1 MPAVP
6 APSGVSSSSLGL
18 APLSSTDIGVVRKLE
33 DAIATVVRGKPEAI
47 RAAVVTL
54 LARGHLLIEDIPG
67 VGKTTLARA
76 LAAALGGTF
85 RRIQFTSDLLPSD
98 IVGVSVYDQ
107 HGKVFELK
115 RGPIFANVVLA
126 DEINRTTPRT
136 QSALLEAM
144 SEGQVSIDDATHT
157 LDTPFLVLA
166 TQNPA
171 EHYGT
176 YPLPESQMDRFL
188 LRISIGYP
196 GKHVERELLRE
207 RAGGDP
213 VTRLTP
219 VVDLAAVR
227 ALQDGV
233 ETIRV
238 DDALLDYA
246 MTIIDETRR
255 HPSIA
260 VGVST
265 RAALAWYRAA
275 QAAALAAG
283 RDCVVPDDIKRL
295 AVPCLAHRLVLAQA
309 HDSLGRIRADGE
321 RLIHEII
328 HRVAVPT

>member
-1 MPAVP
+1 MASVP
-6 APSGVSSSSLGL
+6 AP
-18 APLSSTDIGVVRKLE
+18 APLSSTDIGAVRRLE
-33 DAIATVVRGKPEAI
+33 DAIATVIRGKPEAI
-47 RAAVVTL
+47 RSAVVSL

-107 HGKVFELK
+107 SGKVFELK

-144 SEGQVSIDDATHT
+144 SEGSVSIDDATHE
-157 LDTPFLVLA
+157 LPRPFMVIA

-188 LRISIGYP
+188 LRVSLGYP
-196 GKHVERELLRE
+196 HKNIERDLLRD
-207 RAGGDP
+207 RGGTDP
-213 VTRLTP
+213 VAKLAP
-219 VVDLAAVR
+219 IVDLSAVR
-227 ALQDGV
+227 NLQDCV

-238 DDALLDYA
+238 DDALVDYA
-246 MTIIDETRR
+246 MTIVEETRR
-255 HPSIA
+255 HPAIS

-265 RAALAWYRAA
+265 RGVLAWYRAT

-283 RDCVVPDDIKRL
+283 REFVIPDDIKGL
-295 AVPCLAHRLVLAQA
+295 AVGCLAHRLVLAQT
-309 HDSLGRIRADGE
+309 HDSLGRARAEAE
-321 RLIHEII
+321 RLVGEII
-328 HRVAVPT
+328 GRVAVPT

>member
-1 MPAVP
+1 MSAAP
-6 APSGVSSSSLGL
+6 AP
-18 APLSSTDIGVVRKLE
+18 APLTQTDIGAVRRLE
-33 DAIATVVRGKPEAI
+33 DAIASVIRGKPEAI

-54 LARGHLLIEDIPG
+54 LSRGHLLIEDIPG
-67 VGKTTLARA
+67 VGKTTLART

-107 HGKVFELK
+107 SGKVFELK

-144 SEGQVSIDDATHT
+144 SEGQVSIDDTTHE
-157 LDTPFLVLA
+157 LPRPFMVIA

-188 LRISIGYP
+188 LRVSLGYP
-196 GKHVERELLRE
+196 QKSIERELLKE
-207 RAGGDP
+207 RAGADP
-213 VTRLTP
+213 VAVVQP

-227 ALQDGV
+227 KLQDSV

-238 DDALLDYA
+238 EDALVDYA
-246 MTIIDETRR
+246 MQIVEETRR
-255 HPSIA
+255 HPSIG
-260 VGVST
+260 VGIST
-265 RAALAWYRAA
+265 RGALAWYRAA
-275 QAAALAAG
+275 QAGALAAG
-283 RDCVVPDDIKRL
+283 RDFVVPDDIKGL

-309 HDSLGRIRADGE
+309 HDSLGRARTDAE
-321 RLIHEII
+321 RLIAEIVG
-328 HRVAVPT
+328 RVAVPT

>member
-1 MPAVP
+1 VP
-6 APSGVSSSSLGL
+6 VSSGDPVLP
-18 APLSSTDIGVVRKLE
+18 APLSSTDIGAVRKLE

-98 IVGVSVYDQ
+98 IVGVSIYDQ
-107 HGKVFELK
+107 HGKAFELR

-144 SEGQVSIDDATHT
+144 SEGQVSIDDTTHT
-157 LDTPFLVLA
+157 LETPFLVLA

-188 LRISIGYP
+188 LRIAIGYP
-196 GKHVERELLRE
+196 TRPIERELLRE
-207 RAGGDP
+207 RAGSDP
-213 VTRLTP
+213 VARLGP
-219 VVDLAAVR
+219 VV
-227 ALQDGV
+227 
-233 ETIRV
+233 E
-238 DDALLDYA
+238 
-246 MTIIDETRR
+246 ETRR
-255 HPSIA
+255 HPAIA

-265 RAALAWYRAA
+265 RGALAWYRAA

-283 RDCVVPDDIKRL
+283 RDFVVPDDVKLL
-295 AVPCLAHRLVLAQA
+295 AVPCLAHRLVLAQT
-309 HDSLGRIRADGE
+309 HDSLGRMRADGQ
-321 RLIHEII
+321 RLIAEIL

>member
-1 MPAVP
+1 MPAVV
-6 APSGVSSSSLGL
+6 AP
-18 APLSSTDIGVVRKLE
+18 APLSSTDIGAVRRLE
-33 DAIATVVRGKPEAI
+33 DAIATVIRGKPEAI
-47 RAAVVTL
+47 RVATITL

-76 LAAALGGTF
+76 VAAALGGTF

-98 IVGVSVYDQ
+98 IVGVSVYDN
-107 HGKVFELK
+107 HGKIFELK

-157 LDTPFLVLA
+157 LDQPFVVMA

-188 LRISIGYP
+188 LRIQIGYP
-196 GKHVERELLRE
+196 DRKIEREILKE

-213 VTRLTP
+213 IERLQP
-219 VVDLAAVR
+219 VVDSATVR
-227 ALQDGV
+227 QLQDAV
-233 ETIRV
+233 EHVRV

-246 MTIIDETRR
+246 MTVVEETRR
-255 HPSIA
+255 SPLVA

-265 RAALAWYRAA
+265 RGALAWYRAA
-275 QAAALAAG
+275 QAHALVEG
-283 RDCVVPDDIKRL
+283 RDFCVPDDLKAL
-295 AVPCLAHRLVLAQA
+295 AVPALAHRVMLAA
-309 HDSLGRIRADGE
+309 THESLGRARAEAE
-321 RLIHEII
+321 RAIAEVVA
-328 HRVAVPT
+328 RVPVPT

>member
-1 MPAVP
+1 MVVAP
-6 APSGVSSSSLGL
+6 API
-18 APLSSTDIGVVRKLE
+18 SSTDIGVVRKLE
-33 DAIATVVRGKPEAI
+33 DAIASVVRGKPEAI
-47 RAAVVTL
+47 RAAVVAL

-76 LAAALGGTF
+76 LAAALGGAF

-98 IVGVSVYDQ
+98 IVGVSIYDQ
-107 HGKVFELK
+107 HGKSFELK

-144 SEGQVSIDDATHT
+144 SEGHVSIDDTTHT
-157 LDTPFLVLA
+157 LPSPFMVIA

-188 LRISIGYP
+188 LRVSLGYP
-196 GKHVERELLRE
+196 ARSIERELLRD

-213 VTRLTP
+213 VTKLQA
-219 VVDLAAVR
+219 VVDLKAVI
-227 ALQDGV
+227 ALQDSV
-233 ETIRV
+233 EAIRV

-246 MTIIDETRR
+246 MSIVEETRR
-255 HPSIA
+255 HPAIS

-265 RAALAWYRAA
+265 RGVLAWYRAA
-275 QAAALAAG
+275 QAGALAAG
-283 RDCVVPDDIKRL
+283 RDFVVPDDLKSL
-295 AVPCLAHRLVLAQA
+295 AVPALAHRLVLAAA
-309 HDSLGRIRADGE
+309 HDSLGRIRTDAE
-321 RLIHEII
+321 RAITEIVG
-328 HRVAVPT
+328 RVSVPT

>member
-1 MPAVP
+1 MSVVS
-6 APSGVSSSSLGL
+6 AP
-18 APLSSTDIGVVRKLE
+18 APLSSTDIGAVRRLE
-33 DAIATVVRGKPEAI
+33 DAIATVIRGKPEAI

-54 LARGHLLIEDIPG
+54 LSRGHLLIEDIPG

-85 RRIQFTSDLLPSD
+85 RRVQFTSDLLPSD

-107 HGKVFELK
+107 AGKAFELK

-144 SEGQVSIDDATHT
+144 SEGSVSIDDTTHE
-157 LDTPFLVLA
+157 LPRPFMVIA

-188 LRISIGYP
+188 LRVSLGYP
-196 GKHVERELLRE
+196 QKLIERELLRE
-207 RAGGDP
+207 RAGADP
-213 VTRLTP
+213 VAKLQP
-219 VVDLAAVR
+219 VVQLDAVR
-227 ALQDGV
+227 TLQEGV

-238 DDALLDYA
+238 EDALVDYA
-246 MTIIDETRR
+246 MQIVEETRR
-255 HPSIA
+255 HPAIT

-265 RAALAWYRAA
+265 RGVLAWYRAA

-283 RDCVVPDDIKRL
+283 REFVIPDDVKGL
-295 AVPCLAHRLVLAQA
+295 AVPCLAHRLVLAQT
-309 HDSLGRIRADGE
+309 HDSLGRARLESE
-321 RLIHEII
+321 RVINEII
-328 HRVAVPT
+328 GRVAVPT

>member
-1 MPAVP
+1 MVAP
-6 APSGVSSSSLGL
+6 API
-18 APLSSTDIGVVRKLE
+18 SSTDIGAIRKLE
-33 DAIATVVRGKPEAI
+33 DAIGAVVRGKPEAI

-76 LAAALGGTF
+76 LATALGGAF

-98 IVGVSVYDQ
+98 IVGVSIYDQ
-107 HGKVFELK
+107 SGKAFELK

-144 SEGQVSIDDATHT
+144 SEGHVSIDDATHT
-157 LDTPFLVLA
+157 LPSPFMVIA

-188 LRISIGYP
+188 LRVSLGYP
-196 GKHVERELLRE
+196 AKSVERELLRD

-213 VTRLTP
+213 IARMTA
-219 VVDLAAVR
+219 VVDLAAVI
-227 ALQDGV
+227 ALQDSV
-233 ETIRV
+233 ESIRV
-238 DDALLDYA
+238 EDALLDYA
-246 MTIIDETRR
+246 MNIVEESRK
-255 HPSIA
+255 HPSIS

-265 RAALAWYRAA
+265 RGVLAWYRAA
-275 QAAALAAG
+275 QASALAAG
-283 RDCVVPDDIKRL
+283 RDFIVPDDLKQL
-295 AVPCLAHRLVLAQA
+295 AVPALSHRLVLAAA
-309 HDSLGRIRADGE
+309 HDSLGRQRTDAERAITD
-321 RLIHEII
+321 II
-328 HRVAVPT
+328 NRVSVPT

>member
-6 APSGVSSSSLGL
+6 AP
-18 APLSSTDIGVVRKLE
+18 APLSSTDIGAVRKLE

-47 RAAVVTL
+47 RAAVVAL

-76 LAAALGGTF
+76 LASSLGGTF

-98 IVGVSVYDQ
+98 IVGVSIYDQ

-144 SEGQVSIDDATHT
+144 SEGQVSIDDTTHN
-157 LDTPFLVLA
+157 LEQPFMVLA

-188 LRISIGYP
+188 LRIAIGYP
-196 GKHVERELLRE
+196 GNAVERELLRE

-213 VTRLTP
+213 VLKLQP
-219 VVDLAAVR
+219 VIDLGAVR
-227 ALQDGV
+227 SLQDGV

-238 DDALLDYA
+238 EDALLDYA
-246 MTIIDETRR
+246 MLIVQETRR
-255 HPSIA
+255 HPAIS

-265 RAALAWYRAA
+265 RGALAWYRAA

-283 RDCVVPDDIKRL
+283 RDFTVPDDFKTL
-295 AVPCLAHRLVLAQA
+295 AVPCLAHRLALSQT
-309 HDSLGRIRADGE
+309 HDTLGRARADSERVVGE
-321 RLIHEII
+321 IVG
-328 HRVAVPT
+328 RVAIPT

>member
-1 MPAVP
+1 MPAAP
-6 APSGVSSSSLGL
+6 AS
-18 APLSSTDIGVVRKLE
+18 APLSSTDIGLVRRLE
-33 DAIATVVRGKPEAI
+33 DAIATVIRGKPEAI
-47 RAAVVTL
+47 RAAVIAL
-54 LARGHLLIEDIPG
+54 LSRGHLLIEDIPG

-107 HGKVFELK
+107 DGKAFELK
-115 RGPIFANVVLA
+115 HGPIFANVVLA

-144 SEGQVSIDDATHT
+144 SEGCVSIDDTTHT
-157 LDTPFLVLA
+157 LAQPFMVIA

-188 LRISIGYP
+188 LRVSLGYP
-196 GKHVERELLRE
+196 GKQVERELLRE
-207 RAGGDP
+207 RVGADP
-213 VTRLTP
+213 ISKLAA

-227 ALQDGV
+227 LLQDGV

-246 MTIIDETRR
+246 MQIVEETRR
-255 HPSIA
+255 HPA
-260 VGVST
+260 VTVGVST
-265 RAALAWYRAA
+265 RGALAWYRAA

-283 RDCVVPDDIKRL
+283 RDFVVPDDVKGL
-295 AVPCLAHRLVLAQA
+295 AISCLAHRLVLAQA
-309 HDSLGRIRADGE
+309 HDSLGRQRAESERIVGE
-321 RLIHEII
+321 IVG
-328 HRVAVPT
+328 RVAVPT

>member
-6 APSGVSSSSLGL
+6 VSSGGSVSVAGA
-18 APLSSTDIGVVRKLE
+18 APLSSTDIGAVRKLE

-54 LARGHLLIEDIPG
+54 LSRGHLLIEDIPG

-76 LAAALGGTF
+76 LAGALGGTF

-107 HGKVFELK
+107 HGKVFELR

-144 SEGQVSIDDATHT
+144 SEGQVSIDDTTHT

-188 LRISIGYP
+188 LRIAIGYP
-196 GKHVERELLRE
+196 NKLVERELLRE

-213 VTRLTP
+213 VTRLGP
-219 VVDLAAVR
+219 VVDLATVR

-233 ETIRV
+233 ETIRF

-246 MTIIDETRR
+246 MTRPAGTPRSQSGSRPAAPWPGTAPPRPRRSPPAATSWSPTTSSCSPCPASRIAWCSRRPTTR
-255 HPSIA
+255 S
-260 VGVST
+260 
-265 RAALAWYRAA
+265 
-275 QAAALAAG
+275 AG
-283 RDCVVPDDIKRL
+283 C
-295 AVPCLAHRLVLAQA
+295 A
-309 HDSLGRIRADGE
+309 
-321 RLIHEII
+321 
-328 HRVAVPT
+328 PTASG

>member
-1 MPAVP
+1 MVVP
-6 APSGVSSSSLGL
+6 AP
-18 APLSSTDIGVVRKLE
+18 APLSSTDIGAVRKLE
-33 DAIATVVRGKPEAI
+33 DAVATVVRGKPEAI
-47 RAAVVTL
+47 RAAVITL
-54 LARGHLLIEDIPG
+54 LSRGHLLIEDIPG

-76 LAAALGGTF
+76 LAGALGGTF

-98 IVGVSVYDQ
+98 IVGVSIYDQ
-107 HGKVFELK
+107 SGKVFELK
-115 RGPIFANVVLA
+115 QGPIFANVVLA

-144 SEGQVSIDDATHT
+144 SEGQVSIDDTTHT
-157 LDTPFLVLA
+157 LDSPFMVIA

-188 LRISIGYP
+188 LRISLGYP
-196 GKHVERELLRE
+196 AKSVERELLRE

-213 VTRLTP
+213 VLKLAP

-227 ALQDGV
+227 NLQDGV

-238 DDALLDYA
+238 DDVLLDYA
-246 MTIIDETRR
+246 MTIIEETRR
-255 HPSIA
+255 HPGIA

-265 RAALAWYRAA
+265 RGVLAWYRAA
-275 QAAALAAG
+275 QAAALCGG
-283 RDCVVPDDIKRL
+283 RDFVVPDDLKLL

-309 HDSLGRIRADGE
+309 HDSLGRARTDSE
-321 RLIHEII
+321 RVVAEIVS
-328 HRVAVPT
+328 RVSVPT

>member
-1 MPAVP
+1 LP
-6 APSGVSSSSLGL
+6 
-18 APLSSTDIGVVRKLE
+18 APLSSTDIGAVRKLE

-98 IVGVSVYDQ
+98 IVGVSIYDQ
-107 HGKVFELK
+107 HGKAFELR

-144 SEGQVSIDDATHT
+144 SEGQVSIDDTTHT
-157 LDTPFLVLA
+157 LETPFLVLA

-188 LRISIGYP
+188 LRIAIGYP
-196 GKHVERELLRE
+196 TRPVERELLRE
-207 RAGGDP
+207 RAGSDP
-213 VTRLTP
+213 VARLGP
-219 VVDLAAVR
+219 VVDLATIR
-227 ALQDGV
+227 TLQEGI

-246 MTIIDETRR
+246 MAIVEETRR
-255 HPSIA
+255 HPAIA

-265 RAALAWYRAA
+265 RGALAWYRAA

-283 RDCVVPDDIKRL
+283 RDFVVPDDVKSL
-295 AVPCLAHRLVLAQA
+295 AVPCLAHRLVLAQT
-309 HDSLGRIRADGE
+309 HDSLGRMRADGQ
-321 RLIHEII
+321 RLIAEIL

>member
-1 MPAVP
+1 
-6 APSGVSSSSLGL
+6 
-18 APLSSTDIGVVRKLE
+18 
-33 DAIATVVRGKPEAI
+33 
-47 RAAVVTL
+47 
-54 LARGHLLIEDIPG
+54 
-67 VGKTTLARA
+67 
-76 LAAALGGTF
+76 
-85 RRIQFTSDLLPSD
+85 
-98 IVGVSVYDQ
+98 
-107 HGKVFELK
+107 
-115 RGPIFANVVLA
+115 VLA

-144 SEGQVSIDDATHT
+144 SEGQVSIDDTTHT
-157 LDTPFLVLA
+157 LDMPFIVLA

-196 GKHVERELLRE
+196 GKSVERELVRE
-207 RAGGDP
+207 RTGGDP
-213 VTRLTP
+213 VARISP
-219 VVDLAAVR
+219 VVDLATVR
-227 ALQDGV
+227 SLQDCV

-238 DDALLDYA
+238 DDALVDYA
-246 MTIIDETRR
+246 MSIIDETRR

-265 RAALAWYRAA
+265 RGALAWYRAA

-283 RDCVVPDDIKRL
+283 RDFVIPDDIKLL

-328 HRVAVPT
+328 HRTAVPT

>member
-1 MPAVP
+1 MAAVGAPAQP
-6 APSGVSSSSLGL
+6 ASLRDL
-18 APLSSTDIGVVRKLE
+18 QAAVHQLE
-33 DAIATVVRGKPEAI
+33 AAVATVVRGKPEAI
-47 RAAVVTL
+47 RLAVISL

-107 HGKVFELK
+107 SGKTFEFK

-144 SEGQVSIDDATHT
+144 SEGHVSVDDATHV
-157 LDTPFLVLA
+157 LEQPFMVIA

-196 GKHVERELLRE
+196 AKTVEREL
-207 RAGGDP
+207 
-213 VTRLTP
+213 
-219 VVDLAAVR
+219 
-227 ALQDGV
+227 
-233 ETIRV
+233 
-238 DDALLDYA
+238 
-246 MTIIDETRR
+246 
-255 HPSIA
+255 
-260 VGVST
+260 
-265 RAALAWYRAA
+265 
-275 QAAALAAG
+275 
-283 RDCVVPDDIKRL
+283 
-295 AVPCLAHRLVLAQA
+295 
-309 HDSLGRIRADGE
+309 
-321 RLIHEII
+321 
-328 HRVAVPT
+328 

>member
-1 MPAVP
+1 VP
-6 APSGVSSSSLGL
+6 VSSGGVLP
-18 APLSSTDIGVVRKLE
+18 APLSSTDIGAVRKLE
-33 DAIATVVRGKPEAI
+33 DAIGSVVRGKPEAI
-47 RAAVVTL
+47 RAAIVAL

-98 IVGVSVYDQ
+98 IVGVSIYDQ
-107 HGKVFELK
+107 HGKAFELK

-144 SEGQVSIDDATHT
+144 SEGQVSIDDTTHT
-157 LDTPFLVLA
+157 LETPFIVLA

-188 LRISIGYP
+188 LRIALGYP
-196 GKHVERELLRE
+196 AKAIERELLRD
-207 RAGGDP
+207 RAGSDP

-219 VVDLAAVR
+219 VVDLDTVR
-227 ALQDGV
+227 TLQDAV

-246 MTIIDETRR
+246 MSIVEDTRR
-255 HPSIA
+255 HSAIA

-265 RAALAWYRAA
+265 RGALAWYRAA
-275 QAAALAAG
+275 QASALAAG
-283 RDCVVPDDIKRL
+283 RHFVVPDDLKLL
-295 AVPCLAHRLVLAQA
+295 AVPCLAHRLTLSQA
-309 HDSLGRIRADGE
+309 HDSISRLRSDSE
-321 RLIHEII
+321 RLITEIV
-328 HRVAVPT
+328 HRVPVPT